1 MVSTF
6 SEIPLFHLFTFHQT
20 AQIMQCKNNST
31 IDDCRAVLIHKF
43 DCRLSSIASR
53 TLLVVLSLFI
63 AFCFQQEMGWAQ
75 ESPFGIA
82 PEQAVSVENLAPWLT
97 DIPLKT
103 RRTGFLPEENEIYYR
118 VLGYASSANPE
129 QVKIAANEFL
139 KERWKQSKYS
149 KRPFEEFPVYVDM
162 YLDPEAYQGRPVIM
176 SGHLQRT
183 VISDAGKNE
192 HGVDQLCEA
201 WLYTD
206 DSQSNP
212 TVVLSTSF
220 PEGMPIGEQAIDH
233 VTVTGYIYR
242 MYTYE
247 ARDTGRFAPV
257 LMANHI
263 QWTPPQAKNSSDYS
277 LLQIIFIFGLL
288 LGVSLFIA
296 LMLQQRWLVKR
307 EQERI
312 AQSLLEEEPPKF

>member
-1 MVSTF
+1 MVGWQF
-6 SEIPLFHLFTFHQT
+6 SFLFSHAML
-20 AQIMQCKNNST
+20 
-31 IDDCRAVLIHKF
+31 LP
-43 DCRLSSIASR
+43 
-53 TLLVVLSLFI
+53 LVVICAVGFHV
-63 AFCFQQEMGWAQ
+63 EMTWAQ
-75 ESPFGIA
+75 ESPFGIS
-82 PEQAVSVENLAPWLT
+82 ETQAVSVENLSPWLT
-97 DIPLKT
+97 EIPLKT
-103 RRTGFLPEENEIYYR
+103 KRTGFLPEENETYYL
-118 VLGYASSANPE
+118 VLGYASSANPKE
-129 QVKIAANEFL
+129 VKDAATDFL
-139 KERWKQSKYS
+139 KQRWEQSKYS
-149 KRPFEEFPVYVDM
+149 HLPFEQFPVYVDM
-162 YLDPEAYQGRPVIM
+162 YLNPKAYQGRPVSM

-183 VISDAGKNE
+183 VISEPGKNE

-288 LGVSLFIA
+288 LGLSLFIA
-296 LMLQQRWLVKR
+296 LVLQQRWLVKR

-312 AQSLLEEEPPKF
+312 AQRLLDEEPPKF

>member
-1 MVSTF
+1 
-6 SEIPLFHLFTFHQT
+6 
-20 AQIMQCKNNST
+20 MQCKNKMT
-31 IDDCRAVLIHKF
+31 IFNC
-43 DCRLSSIASR
+43 LSGFTQKVGWQFSFLFSHAM
-53 TLLVVLSLFI
+53 LLPLVVICAVGFHV
-63 AFCFQQEMGWAQ
+63 EMGWTQ

-82 PEQAVSVENLAPWLT
+82 PTQAVSVENLKPWLT
-97 DIPLKT
+97 EIPLKT

-118 VLGYASSANPE
+118 VLGYASSANPDE
-129 QVKIAANEFL
+129 VKAAATEFL
-139 KERWKQSKYS
+139 KQRWKQSRYS
-149 KRPFEEFPVYVDM
+149 HLPFDQFPVYVDM
-162 YLDPEAYQGRPVIM
+162 YLNPDAYQGRPVIM

-183 VISDAGKNE
+183 VISDSGKNE
-192 HGVDQLCEA
+192 QGVDQLCEA

-212 TVVLSTSF
+212 TVVLSTRF
-220 PEGMPIGEQAIDH
+220 PEGLPIGEQAIDH

-263 QWTPPQAKNSSDYS
+263 HLTPRQANKSSDYS
-277 LLQIIFIFGLL
+277 LLQMIFNFGLL

-307 EQERI
+307 EQDRI
-312 AQSLLEEEPPKF
+312 AQSLLEEDPPKF